1 MSGSHLCIPRN
12 ETVQPRYFQNRIIM
26 LCLPILHSYVCERF
40 IYFQDRSVHF
50 SAAKYVD
57 RSCEFINRSQTHVGI
72 GTEAAQFLLW
82 EYINRIFGR
91 VYLACRWAG
100 LTAGGG
106 APAPTTAPLIAG
118 IRGPSVQIKDN

>member
-1 MSGSHLCIPRN
+1 MN
-12 ETVQPRYFQNRIIM
+12 
-26 LCLPILHSYVCERF
+26 
-40 IYFQDRSVHF
+40 
-50 SAAKYVD
+50 
-57 RSCEFINRSQTHVGI
+57 VGI

-118 IRGPSVQIKDN
+118 IRGPSVQIKDNLKKGNSCLLWCMQFISLF